1 MHNMNSV
8 IKGIFLRSLLNNEYT
23 LGEKINLWR
32 GKIYSS
38 KTQLSHDRDEIDL
51 RNSITKVDLP
61 IYFFSGIY
69 DYTVNYKMS
78 EEYLK
83 NIDAPIKGFY
93 LFNNSAH
100 SPIFEEP
107 YKVRDIMVGDV
118 LQENN
123 ISVDIKWYF
132 N

>member
-83 NIDAPIKGFY
+83 NIDAPIRF
-93 LFNNSAH
+93 LF
-100 SPIFEEP
+100 I
-107 YKVRDIMVGDV
+107 
-118 LQENN
+118 
-123 ISVDIKWYF
+123 
-132 N
+132 